1 MDDYGYSA
9 GIARNASE
17 SEYPDLWRNLVG
29 LFVPSAQPGWRLMD
43 LSGGETSYAMSG
55 TKRTSTNRGKTLSFT
70 APNYVHL
77 PLSLRNKISVNNFT
91 VMLWFRPTATMPAI
105 CGLISCNNG
114 FYGFP
119 FSIRMA
125 TGLAFAIN
133 TGGDLDSGFVP
144 TVGKWAHVAVTLSN
158 AGKKIY
164 INGTLRA
171 TNAYN
176 TPPITAP
183 IPANQ
188 PLGLGY
194 DYYSGAGRNFTGDM
208 DDIRVYQRTLSAS
221 EIMRSYMGASPLVP
235 LNRPYF
241 NSPTT
246 PPPAGN
252 TTNFFRFFR

>member
-29 LFVPSAQPGWRLMD
+29 LFVPSAQPGWSLMD

-70 APNYVHL
+70 SPDYVHL

-91 VMLWFRPTATMPAI
+91 VMLWFRPTATMPAL
-105 CGLISCNNG
+105 CGLISCDTG
-114 FYGFP
+114 YYGYP
-119 FSIRMA
+119 FSIRLL
-125 TGLAFAIN
+125 TGLSYLTN
-133 TGGDLDSGFVP
+133 LSNNLDSGFVP
-144 TVGKWAHVAVTLSN
+144 TVGQWAHVAVTLSN

-176 TPPITAP
+176 TPPYTAT
-183 IPANQ
+183 IPAND
-188 PLGLGY
+188 PLALGY
-194 DYYSGAGRNFTGDM
+194 DYSSTSGRSFTGDM
-208 DDIRVYQRTLSAS
+208 DDIRVYQRTLSAA
-221 EIMRSYMGASPLVP
+221 EIMQSYMGASPLV
-235 LNRPYF
+235 LLSRPYF
-241 NSPTT
+241 NSPSA
-246 PPPAGN
+246 PPAAN

>member
-1 MDDYGYSA
+1 MNEYGYSA

-70 APNYVHL
+70 SPDYVHL

-91 VMLWFRPTATMPAI
+91 VMLWFRPTATMPAL
-105 CGLISCNNG
+105 CGLISSDTGVYN
-114 FYGFP
+114 YP
-119 FSIRMA
+119 FAIRMA
-125 TGLAFAIN
+125 TGLAFMIN
-133 TGGDLDSGFVP
+133 TAGDLDSGFVP
-144 TVGKWAHVAVTLSN
+144 TVGQWAHVAVTLSN

-176 TPPITAP
+176 TPPNTATV
-183 IPANQ
+183 PAND
-188 PLGLGY
+188 PLALGY
-194 DYYSGAGRNFTGDM
+194 DYASNAGRSFTGDM
-208 DDIRVYQRTLSAS
+208 DDIRVYQRTLSAA

-235 LNRPYF
+235 LSRPYF
-241 NSPTT
+241 NSPTS
-246 PPPAGN
+246 PPAAN